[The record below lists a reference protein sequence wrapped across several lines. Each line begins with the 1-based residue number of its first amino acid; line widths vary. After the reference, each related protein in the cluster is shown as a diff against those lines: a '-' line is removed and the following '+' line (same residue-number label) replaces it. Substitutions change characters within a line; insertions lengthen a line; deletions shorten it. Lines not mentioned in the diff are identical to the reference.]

1 MIALMCHSRRSLH
14 NLFWN
19 IIFFLVL
26 QVPIMCVI
34 AKSMKI
40 GLLSIRIHR
49 WEDDFKTIV
58 FKNGMDCT
66 TPDDKG
72 KCMENKEDSFLIT

>member
-1 MIALMCHSRRSLH
+1 VCHCKKH
-14 NLFWN
+14 E
-19 IIFFLVL
+19 
-26 QVPIMCVI
+26 
-34 AKSMKI
+34 I

-49 WEDDFKTIV
+49 WEDDLKTIV

-72 KCMENKEDSFLIT
+72 KCLENKEDSFLIT

>member
-1 MIALMCHSRRSLH
+1 
-14 NLFWN
+14 
-19 IIFFLVL
+19 
-26 QVPIMCVI
+26 MCVI

-58 FKNGMDCT
+58 LKNGMDCT

-72 KCMENKEDSFLIT
+72 KCLENKEDSFLIT